1 MVKFV
6 VDTTNKLFIA
16 KPGVVSF
23 DVKVDLYSDAKEH
36 WLAGGVAAGFD
47 FPIRTIGGDSVG
59 SGKFAGDLY
68 FLRDGWKLRPQE
80 ADHTLLI
87 GGNLFLD
94 EGETGNLLIPTLG
107 DFTVIAIGERSN
119 LVLAVN
125 TAGTIAPTQQEIR
138 DAMALATGATINSGS
153 VDAKLNGIQAD
164 TDDIQASLAARLDV
178 PVSSRADKADYT
190 AARAALLDALVLLD
204 APVSSRTVPG
214 DMMALT
220 PAERDSLSNA
230 VWDLA
235 SKIEA
240 GLSPAQAVR
249 LMSAMLLG
257 LVTGGPDQ
265 PAFKGAGVPAV
276 RVSMTAD
283 ANGNRM
289 AVILNP

>member
-1 MVKFV
+1 MAKFT

-16 KPGVVSF
+16 KPGVTSF
-23 DVKVDLYSDAKEH
+23 DVKIDFYSDAKEH

-68 FLRDGWKLRPQE
+68 FLRDAWKIRPQE

-87 GGNLFLD
+87 KGNLFLE
-94 EGETGNLLIPTLG
+94 EGETGDLFVPTLG
-107 DFTVIAIGERSN
+107 GFTVIAMGERSN

-125 TAGTIAPTQQEIR
+125 VAGTIAPTQQEIR
-138 DAMALATGATINSGS
+138 DAMALATAAAVSPGS
-153 VDAKLNGIQAD
+153 VDAKLDVIQG
-164 TDDIQASLAARLDV
+164 SLVNLDV
-178 PVSSRADKADYT
+178 AVSTRADGADYT
-190 AARAALLDALVLLD
+190 ATRAALLDALVFLD
-204 APVSSRTVPG
+204 APISSRTAPG
-214 DMMALT
+214 DLMALT

-257 LVTGGPDQ
+257 LVSGGPDQ